1 MDTTRRIIR
10 SPSLKRR
17 SRPVPINQRKPSLR
31 EEVSLERV
39 IGLTVSTNAT
49 LACDPNTGTIAYP
62 AGCVVVLFNP
72 RRNKQS
78 HIFNTSKKTITSLA
92 FSPDGKQLVTG
103 ETGHQ
108 PAVRVWDVAEKTQV
122 AEFHGHK
129 FGIVCVKFSPSL
141 KHLVSVGSQ
150 HDMMVNVWNW
160 KTGTKVASNK
170 ISSKVNSI
178 AFSKDG
184 SMFVTV
190 GNRHVKFWYLES
202 SKTKINE
209 TVPLQGRNG
218 ILGDHKNNYFSD
230 VACGKAVYAITQTGL
245 LCQFND
251 KRQLDKWVE
260 LRRIAESDYKTT
272 NATCVSA
279 GEDKI
284 FIGCANGVVR
294 IFDAVNLNYVATMP
308 RPHQL
313 GVDVASALSPSQL
326 ISQTED
332 AKFPDT
338 VAVSYNDF
346 HKKVTCIYNDHSLY
360 VWDVHD
366 VRKVGKSWS
375 FLYHSSCVW
384 GLEVNPATTEEMNPI
399 LPSDSFMTCSSDD
412 TIRIWNL
419 DPNMVETESSKRNVY
434 SNELLKVIYVDPSLT
449 CLKDVNYNPAGGTDK
464 TDTNYDGKNGIRS
477 IGISPDGR
485 HLASGDRIGNVRVHD
500 LINMQEIMKIEAHD
514 QEILCVQYSDL
525 NTGPQLLAS
534 SSRDRLIHVFDVEQ
548 RYGLLQTLDDHSS
561 SVTAIKFTE
570 NDGQIKMLSSSADKS
585 VLFRNAQMTPTFQ
598 FVLANQHVVGNNS
611 LYDMDIEPSQRFLA
625 TACQDRNIRIYNI
638 KSAKQKQCYK
648 GAVGDSGVL
657 LKLQLDPSGQFA
669 VTSCTDKSL
678 ALLDFKTGD
687 LLATMFGH
695 SELATGVKFMPDL
708 KRLVSVSS
716 DGCIFVWRL
725 PPELTESMKGRLEE
739 MGKLPMEAVNGDI
752 NRKPNN
758 YDEALGRAPLF
769 PNEEVIKTPTKILE
783 ELQKKREKEQ
793 PDFRYS
799 IGPLPNW
806 AKAKMGENSNGQ
818 QKVDNKPQPRGR
830 WARRIDSGE
839 DLSQLEIAESRD
851 DQKAQKV
858 RRETVI
864 LKQAENS
871 PRKIPRIPGKDEDD
885 EDFFPQIQKDGENS
899 SDLKDLQWSRL
910 SFHRSQ
916 EDLDD
921 LDEESQ
927 EVIYYPPSEASVDTN
942 SSSFT
947 VFSGQGLRKL
957 PRGSSRSSL
966 SERPPD
972 AESSSTDPVSVEEL
986 DDEED
991 PGDIPSLPTTPG
1003 DELGKTPDREKFLKD
1018 TFENLSFT
1026 PESKERFKKSL
1037 DEEER
1042 KQEEAEEAGGFNP
1055 RQSISTKFLSRSQ
1068 QANIKNI
1075 AQKQD
1080 NWFDSLQ
1087 RRRDVMARAV
1097 DETRKTLMAM
1107 GWKDQSPESEA
1118 DPGHSPVQEVPEV
1131 RRSLEREDIP
1141 NSPRTPTSLRRCW
1154 STFDL
1159 PKQPI
1164 QEEHPV
1170 TVPFTAHTLST
1181 KGNSRTVDS
1190 SSSSPPRWRSR
1201 IPTPQSLSRSTPQ
1214 SGNALTSD
1222 SDDSSSGGRPTRRSR
1237 PSTLSI
1243 SREERKKLEPRSHS
1257 HSSSYRKQTASSQA
1271 RLSTERREL
1280 GNGLS
1285 KSTSM
1290 TNLNNGGKKQ
1300 STKTRTGKPLSK
1312 SAAYAS
1318 TPNLLSA
1325 LSDTSEDLELD
1336 NTIVS
1341 GNLSNSV
1348 PDLLDE
1354 DPQKVKSK
1362 RGEATKLL
1370 PETKRFSTGTPK
1382 RVNSASELGKKPARM
1397 SLPGRQILSDK
1408 SDKEL
1413 MPPPPTTNI
1422 SVTKSKQS
1430 VFIKRATRSQTRS
1443 KQELTLDQ
1451 AKNILKGNSG
1461 ILPQKQGSSP
1471 PVSENVRSTPPS
1483 GKSIPKVTSPPVHL
1497 TSNILEIATEI
1508 EMTADE
1514 LRRQKIES
1522 AFQNLS
1528 ALDASPND
1536 LPEKDYTPQNHNSSI
1551 TSLTSVSTLSNNQLS
1566 PPDYLANSLPAHND
1580 TPLNDSWNS
1589 TLTSHSDNEL
1599 DNTPSK
1605 SIKERIAQLTS
1616 RSSPQPAVTSSPSSL
1631 AMYSPGSNAS
1641 QYSSGVGSSLDSET
1655 ATRMFQGISPPTN
1668 SHRSQEN
1675 SYTLEHALNVVSQS
1689 SSTYLTT
1696 ATETIP
1702 TIRQTPAH
1710 SPHPS
1715 NRSISLSSSHSTV
1728 TPSPTQSP
1736 RTTDDITLSM
1746 EAIKDLKKAVSV
1758 VTDTYKKLQEHS
1770 NGAQSEGLQMLT
1782 DAIQE
1787 CSSEMAS
1794 LLQDKLSTNHYTEIK
1809 DLIRQNQQILT
1820 TNQQMLKSLMVPK

>member
-1 MDTTRRIIR
+1 MDNTRRIIR

-17 SRPVPINQRKPSLR
+17 SRPVPINQR
-31 EEVSLERV
+31 VSLERV

-49 LACDPNTGTIAYP
+49 LTCDQNTGTIAYP

-103 ETGHQ
+103 ESGHQ

-141 KHLVSVGSQ
+141 KYLVSVGSQ

-202 SKTKINE
+202 SKSKINE

-218 ILGDHKNNYFSD
+218 ILGDHKNNYFCD
-230 VACGKAVYAITQTGL
+230 VACGQAVYAITQTGL

-260 LRRIAESDYKTT
+260 LRTT

-279 GEDKI
+279 GQDHI

-294 IFDAVNLNYVATMP
+294 IFDAVNLNYVGTMP

-326 ISQTED
+326 ISQTDD

-346 HKKVTCIYNDHSLY
+346 HKKVTCVYNDHSLY

-366 VRKVGKSWS
+366 IKKVGKSWS

-384 GLEVNPATTEEMNPI
+384 GLEVNPATLEETSPV
-399 LPSDSFMTCSSDD
+399 LPSASFMTCSSDD

-419 DPNMVETESSKRNVY
+419 DPHMVETESSKRNVY
-434 SNELLKVIYVDPSLT
+434 SNELLKVLYVDPTLT

-500 LINMQEIMKIEAHD
+500 LMNMQEIMKIEAHD

-525 NTGPQLLAS
+525 PTGPQLLAS
-534 SSRDRLIHVFDVEQ
+534 ASRDRLIHVFDVEQ

-585 VLFRNAQMTPTFQ
+585 VLFRNAQTTPSFQ
-598 FVLANQHVVGNNS
+598 FVLASQHVVGNNS
-611 LYDMDIEPSQRFLA
+611 LYDMDIEPSQKFVA

-657 LKLQLDPSGQFA
+657 LKLQLDPSGQYA

-678 ALLDFKTGD
+678 CLLDFKTGD

-725 PPELTESMKGRLEE
+725 PPELTESMRGRLEE
-739 MGKLPMEAVNGDI
+739 MGRLPMEAINGEDK
-752 NRKPNN
+752 RKPDNF
-758 YDEALGRAPLF
+758 DESLGRAPLF

-783 ELQKKREKEQ
+783 ELQRKRGEEQ

-799 IGPLPNW
+799 IGQLPNW

-818 QKVDNKPQPRGR
+818 QKADNKPQPRGR
-830 WARRIDSGE
+830 WARRIDNGE
-839 DLSQLEIAESRD
+839 DLTQLEIADSREE
-851 DQKAQKV
+851 QKAQKV

-864 LKQAENS
+864 LRQAENT
-871 PRKIPRIPGKDEDD
+871 PRKIPRIPSKDDD
-885 EDFFPQIQKDGENS
+885 EDFFPQIQKEENS
-899 SDLKDLQWSRL
+899 GELPWTRL

-916 EDLDD
+916 DELDD
-921 LDEESQ
+921 LDDESQ
-927 EVIYYPPSEASVDTN
+927 EVIYYPPSEASVDTS

-947 VFSGQGLRKL
+947 VFSGQGTRRL
-957 PRGSSRSSL
+957 PRGSSRASL
-966 SERPPD
+966 SDRPLD

-986 DDEED
+986 EEEED
-991 PGDIPSLPTTPG
+991 QTELPSLPTTPA

-1026 PESKERFKKSL
+1026 PENKERFKRSL
-1037 DEEER
+1037 DEEE
-1042 KQEEAEEAGGFNP
+1042 KKKEETEEMGGFNP
-1055 RQSISTKFLSRSQ
+1055 RLSISAKFLSRSQ
-1068 QANIKNI
+1068 QSKNI
-1075 AQKQD
+1075 VPRQD

-1087 RRRDVMARAV
+1087 KRRDVMARAV

-1107 GWKDQSPESEA
+1107 GWKDESPESEA
-1118 DPGHSPVQEVPEV
+1118 DPHPSPDQDAPEAK
-1131 RRSLEREDIP
+1131 RSLEREDVP
-1141 NSPRTPTSLRRCW
+1141 SSPRTPTSLRRCW

-1164 QEEHPV
+1164 QEEHAV
-1170 TVPFTAHTLST
+1170 AVPFTAHTPTS
-1181 KGNSRTVDS
+1181 KGNLHTVAS
-1190 SSSSPPRWRSR
+1190 SSSSRWRSR
-1201 IPTPQSLSRSTPQ
+1201 IPAPQTPSRSTSQ
-1214 SGNALTSD
+1214 CGNALTSD
-1222 SDDSSSGGRPTRRSR
+1222 SDDSSSGGRPARRSR

-1243 SREERKKLEPRSHS
+1243 NHVEKKKLEPRSHS

-1271 RLSTERREL
+1271 RLSLERQEK
-1280 GNGLS
+1280 GAGLS

-1290 TNLNNGGKKQ
+1290 TNLNNSAGKKQ
-1300 STKTRTGKPLSK
+1300 STKARTNKTLSK

-1325 LSDTSEDLELD
+1325 LSDTSEDWEPE
-1336 NTIVS
+1336 NAIVS

-1348 PDLLDE
+1348 PDLLD
-1354 DPQKVKSK
+1354 DQPQNLKSK
-1362 RGEATKLL
+1362 RSEATKKVT
-1370 PETKRFSTGTPK
+1370 ESKRFSIGTPK

-1408 SDKEL
+1408 NDKSDKEL

-1422 SVTKSKQS
+1422 NVSKSKQS
-1430 VFIKRATRSQTRS
+1430 IFIKRATQSQTRN

-1451 AKNILKGNSG
+1451 AKSILKGNSG
-1461 ILPQKQGSSP
+1461 ILPQKQGSNP
-1471 PVSENVRSTPPS
+1471 PVSESLKSTPPS
-1483 GKSIPKVTSPPVHL
+1483 SKAIPKVTSPPVHL

-1514 LRRQKIES
+1514 LRRQKFES

-1536 LPEKDYTPQNHNSSI
+1536 LPEKDYTPQNPNSSL
-1551 TSLTSVSTLSNNQLS
+1551 TSLTSVSTLSNTQLS
-1566 PPDYLANSLPAHND
+1566 PPDYLADPSHAD
-1580 TPLNDSWNS
+1580 AQLNDSWTS
-1589 TLTSHSDNEL
+1589 TLASQSDNDL
-1599 DNTPSK
+1599 DDTPSK
-1605 SIKERIAQLTS
+1605 SIKERISALTS
-1616 RSSPQPAVTSSPSSL
+1616 RSGPTVAVSSSPSSL
-1631 AMYSPGSNAS
+1631 AMFSPGSNS
-1641 QYSSGVGSSLDSET
+1641 QYSSSGVGSSLDSET
-1655 ATRMFQGISPPTN
+1655 ATRMFQGISPPTHPHN
-1668 SHRSQEN
+1668 RQEN

-1689 SSTYLTT
+1689 FSTKLTS
-1696 ATETIP
+1696 ATETTP
-1702 TIRQTPAH
+1702 SSRQTPSH
-1710 SPHPS
+1710 PPHTPTRS
-1715 NRSISLSSSHSTV
+1715 TSISSSQSTITSSP
-1728 TPSPTQSP
+1728 TPSPRRS
-1736 RTTDDITLSM
+1736 DDLQLSM
-1746 EAIKDLKKAVSV
+1746 EAIKDLKKTVSV
-1758 VTDTYKKLQEHS
+1758 VTDTYKKLQENS
-1770 NGAQSEGLQMLT
+1770 KGADSEGLQMLSA
-1782 DAIQE
+1782 AIEE
-1787 CSSEMAS
+1787 CSTEMTN
-1794 LLQDKLSTNHYTEIK
+1794 LLQKKASTEHYTEIK
-1809 DLIRQNQQILT
+1809 DLIRQNHQILT
-1820 TNQQMLKSLMVPK
+1820 TNQQMLKSLLLVPK

>member
-1 MDTTRRIIR
+1 MGVKI
-10 SPSLKRR
+10 S
-17 SRPVPINQRKPSLR
+17 Q
-31 EEVSLERV
+31 
-39 IGLTVSTNAT
+39 
-49 LACDPNTGTIAYP
+49 
-62 AGCVVVLFNP
+62 CVVVLFNP

-103 ETGHQ
+103 ESGHQ

-141 KHLVSVGSQ
+141 KYLVSIGSQ

-202 SKTKINE
+202 SKSRINE

-218 ILGDHKNNYFSD
+218 ILGDHKNNYFCD
-230 VACGKAVYAITQTGL
+230 VACGQAVYAITQTGL

-260 LRRIAESDYKTT
+260 LRTT

-279 GEDKI
+279 GEDHI

-294 IFDAVNLNYVATMP
+294 IFDAVNLNYVGTMP

-338 VAVSYNDF
+338 IAVSYDDA
-346 HKKVTCIYNDHSLY
+346 HKKVTCVYNDHSLY
-360 VWDVHD
+360 IWDVHD

-375 FLYHSSCVW
+375 FLYHSSCIW
-384 GLEVNPATTEEMNPI
+384 GLEVNPATTEDVRPV
-399 LPSDSFMTCSSDD
+399 LPSASFMTCSSDD

-419 DPNMVETESSKRNVY
+419 DPHMVETECSKRNVY
-434 SNELLKVIYVDPSLT
+434 SNELLKVVYVDPTLT
-449 CLKDVNYNPAGGTDK
+449 FLKDVNYNPAGGTDK

-477 IGISPDGR
+477 IGISPNGR

-500 LINMQEIMKIEAHD
+500 LMNMQELMKIEAHD
-514 QEILCVQYSDL
+514 QEILCVQYSNL
-525 NTGPQLLAS
+525 KTGPQLLAS
-534 SSRDRLIHVFDVEQ
+534 ASRDRLIHVFDVEQ
-548 RYGLLQTLDDHSS
+548 GYGLLQTLDDHSS

-570 NDGQIKMLSSSADKS
+570 NDEQIKMLSSSADKS
-585 VLFRNAQMTPTFQ
+585 VLFRNAQTTPTFQ
-598 FVLANQHVVGNNS
+598 FVLASQHVVGNNS
-611 LYDMDIEPSQRFLA
+611 LYDMDIEPSERFMA

-638 KSAKQKQCYK
+638 KTAKQKQCYK
-648 GAVGDSGVL
+648 GAVGDNGVL
-657 LKLQLDPSGQFA
+657 LKLQLDPSGQYA

-678 ALLDFKTGD
+678 CLLDFKTGD
-687 LLATMFGH
+687 PLATMFGH

-725 PPELTESMKGRLEE
+725 PPELTESMRGRLEE
-739 MGKLPMEAVNGDI
+739 MGRLPFEAINGEI
-752 NRKPNN
+752 NRKREN
-758 YDEALGRAPLF
+758 YDEILGRAPLF
-769 PNEEVIKTPTKILE
+769 PNEQVIKTPTKILE
-783 ELQKKREKEQ
+783 ELQKQREEEQ

-799 IGPLPNW
+799 VGPLPNW
-806 AKAKMGENSNGQ
+806 AKVKMGENSNTK
-818 QKVDNKPQPRGR
+818 QKPDSKPLPRGR
-830 WARRIDSGE
+830 WASRVESVE
-839 DLSQLEIAESRD
+839 DLSQLEIVESRD

-864 LKQAENS
+864 LKQAENT
-871 PRKIPRIPGKDEDD
+871 PRKIPRIPSKDDD
-885 EDFFPQIQKDGENS
+885 DDFFSRKQKEENS
-899 SDLKDLQWSRL
+899 SSDDKDPQWRRL

-916 EDLDD
+916 DDLDD
-921 LDEESQ
+921 LEEESP
-927 EVIYYPPSEASVDTN
+927 EVIYYPPSEASVETN

-947 VFSGQGLRKL
+947 VFTGQGVRKL
-957 PRGSSRSSL
+957 PRGASRSSL
-966 SERPPD
+966 SERTLD

-986 DDEED
+986 EDEEES
-991 PGDIPSLPTTPG
+991 GDAPSLPTTPG
-1003 DELGKTPDREKFLKD
+1003 DDLSAQTPLREKFLKD

-1026 PESKERFKKSL
+1026 PEHKERFQKSL
-1037 DEEER
+1037 DDEEKKREEE
-1042 KQEEAEEAGGFNP
+1042 EDPNGFNP
-1055 RQSISTKFLSRSQ
+1055 RLSISSRFLSRAQ
-1068 QANIKNI
+1068 QANIRNI
-1075 AQKQD
+1075 SVYNSVQRQD

-1087 RRRDVMARAV
+1087 KRKDVMARAV

-1118 DPGHSPVQEVPEV
+1118 DPQHSPVQEVAEV

-1141 NSPRTPTSLRRCW
+1141 SSPRTPTSLRRCW

-1164 QEEHPV
+1164 QEEHPASDPC
-1170 TVPFTAHTLST
+1170 TVHTPTT
-1181 KGNSRTVDS
+1181 KGNPRNVH
-1190 SSSSPPRWRSR
+1190 SSPPQWRSK
-1201 IPTPQSLSRSTPQ
+1201 IPTPQSLSRSTTQ
-1214 SGNALTSD
+1214 CGSALTSD
-1222 SDDSSSGGRPTRRSR
+1222 SDESSSGGRPARRSR
-1237 PSTLSI
+1237 PNTLSL

-1257 HSSSYRKQTASSQA
+1257 QSSTYRKQTLSSQS
-1271 RLSTERREL
+1271 RLSSDRKESGPQL
-1280 GNGLS
+1280 N

-1290 TNLNNGGKKQ
+1290 TNLNSKKQ
-1300 STKTRTGKPLSK
+1300 STKSKSNKTLTK

-1318 TPNLLSA
+1318 TPNLA
-1325 LSDTSEDLELD
+1325 AAAFSDTSEDWEPE
-1336 NTIVS
+1336 NGIVS

-1348 PDLLDE
+1348 PDLLDNA
-1354 DPQKVKSK
+1354 PQKLKAKRSDVK
-1362 RGEATKLL
+1362 KLL

-1382 RVNSASELGKKPARM
+1382 KTGSASDLSKRPARM
-1397 SLPGRQILSDK
+1397 SLPGKQ

-1413 MPPPPTTNI
+1413 MPPPNTTNVN
-1422 SVTKSKQS
+1422 VTKSKHS
-1430 VFIKRATRSQTRS
+1430 LFIKRATRSQTQN

-1461 ILPQKQGSSP
+1461 ILPQKQGSKTP
-1471 PVSENVRSTPPS
+1471 GSENLRSATAS
-1483 GKSIPKVTSPPVHL
+1483 NRSIPKVTSPPVHL
-1497 TSNILEIATEI
+1497 SSNILQITTEI
-1508 EMTADE
+1508 EMTAEE

-1522 AFQNLS
+1522 AFQDLS

-1536 LPEKDYTPQNHNSSI
+1536 LPEKDYTPQNPNSSV
-1551 TSLTSVSTLSNNQLS
+1551 TSLTSVSSLPSCSSQLS
-1566 PPDYLANSLPAHND
+1566 PPDYLATATHSDARM
-1580 TPLNDSWNS
+1580 NDSWAS

-1599 DNTPSK
+1599 DDTPSK

-1616 RSSPQPAVTSSPSSL
+1616 HSSPQGTSVSVSGSPSSV
-1631 AMYSPGSNAS
+1631 AMYSPGSNTS

-1655 ATRMFQGISPPTN
+1655 ATRMFQGISPPRNFN
-1668 SHRSQEN
+1668 SGQEN
-1675 SYTLEHALNVVSQS
+1675 SYSLEHPQNVSSQS
-1689 SSTYLTT
+1689 SNTHLTSS
-1696 ATETIP
+1696 TETTPSSQPLTSAMETTP
-1702 TIRQTPAH
+1702 TSHQTPYT
-1710 SPHPS
+1710 PS
-1715 NRSISLSSSHSTV
+1715 RSTSVSSSRSTI
-1728 TPSPTQSP
+1728 TPSPKQSP
-1736 RTTDDITLSM
+1736 RKTDDLQTSM
-1746 EAIKDLKKAVSV
+1746 EAIRDLKKM
-1758 VTDTYKKLQEHS
+1758 VTMVTETYKTLQDQS
-1770 NGAQSEGLQMLT
+1770 KGADSEGLSMLRE
-1782 DAIQE
+1782 AISE
-1787 CSSEMAS
+1787 CCAELNSVIDNKPSSE
-1794 LLQDKLSTNHYTEIK
+1794 TNNVILPTQYSEIK
-1809 DLIRQNQQILT
+1809 ALIRQNHQILVN
-1820 TNQQMLKSLMVPK
+1820 NQQMLKSIVPK

>member
-1 MDTTRRIIR
+1 
-10 SPSLKRR
+10 
-17 SRPVPINQRKPSLR
+17 
-31 EEVSLERV
+31 
-39 IGLTVSTNAT
+39 
-49 LACDPNTGTIAYP
+49 
-62 AGCVVVLFNP
+62 
-72 RRNKQS
+72 
-78 HIFNTSKKTITSLA
+78 
-92 FSPDGKQLVTG
+92 
-103 ETGHQ
+103 
-108 PAVRVWDVAEKTQV
+108 
-122 AEFHGHK
+122 
-129 FGIVCVKFSPSL
+129 
-141 KHLVSVGSQ
+141 
-150 HDMMVNVWNW
+150 
-160 KTGTKVASNK
+160 
-170 ISSKVNSI
+170 
-178 AFSKDG
+178 
-184 SMFVTV
+184 
-190 GNRHVKFWYLES
+190 
-202 SKTKINE
+202 
-209 TVPLQGRNG
+209 
-218 ILGDHKNNYFSD
+218 
-230 VACGKAVYAITQTGL
+230 
-245 LCQFND
+245 
-251 KRQLDKWVE
+251 
-260 LRRIAESDYKTT
+260 
-272 NATCVSA
+272 
-279 GEDKI
+279 
-284 FIGCANGVVR
+284 
-294 IFDAVNLNYVATMP
+294 
-308 RPHQL
+308 
-313 GVDVASALSPSQL
+313 
-326 ISQTED
+326 
-332 AKFPDT
+332 
-338 VAVSYNDF
+338 
-346 HKKVTCIYNDHSLY
+346 
-360 VWDVHD
+360 
-366 VRKVGKSWS
+366 
-375 FLYHSSCVW
+375 
-384 GLEVNPATTEEMNPI
+384 
-399 LPSDSFMTCSSDD
+399 
-412 TIRIWNL
+412 
-419 DPNMVETESSKRNVY
+419 
-434 SNELLKVIYVDPSLT
+434 
-449 CLKDVNYNPAGGTDK
+449 
-464 TDTNYDGKNGIRS
+464 
-477 IGISPDGR
+477 
-485 HLASGDRIGNVRVHD
+485 
-500 LINMQEIMKIEAHD
+500 
-514 QEILCVQYSDL
+514 
-525 NTGPQLLAS
+525 
-534 SSRDRLIHVFDVEQ
+534 
-548 RYGLLQTLDDHSS
+548 
-561 SVTAIKFTE
+561 
-570 NDGQIKMLSSSADKS
+570 
-585 VLFRNAQMTPTFQ
+585 
-598 FVLANQHVVGNNS
+598 
-611 LYDMDIEPSQRFLA
+611 
-625 TACQDRNIRIYNI
+625 
-638 KSAKQKQCYK
+638 
-648 GAVGDSGVL
+648 
-657 LKLQLDPSGQFA
+657 
-669 VTSCTDKSL
+669 
-678 ALLDFKTGD
+678 
-687 LLATMFGH
+687 
-695 SELATGVKFMPDL
+695 
-708 KRLVSVSS
+708 
-716 DGCIFVWRL
+716 
-725 PPELTESMKGRLEE
+725 
-739 MGKLPMEAVNGDI
+739 
-752 NRKPNN
+752 
-758 YDEALGRAPLF
+758 
-769 PNEEVIKTPTKILE
+769 
-783 ELQKKREKEQ
+783 
-793 PDFRYS
+793 
-799 IGPLPNW
+799 
-806 AKAKMGENSNGQ
+806 
-818 QKVDNKPQPRGR
+818 
-830 WARRIDSGE
+830 
-839 DLSQLEIAESRD
+839 
-851 DQKAQKV
+851 
-858 RRETVI
+858 
-864 LKQAENS
+864 
-871 PRKIPRIPGKDEDD
+871 
-885 EDFFPQIQKDGENS
+885 
-899 SDLKDLQWSRL
+899 
-910 SFHRSQ
+910 
-916 EDLDD
+916 
-921 LDEESQ
+921 
-927 EVIYYPPSEASVDTN
+927 
-942 SSSFT
+942 
-947 VFSGQGLRKL
+947 
-957 PRGSSRSSL
+957 
-966 SERPPD
+966 
-972 AESSSTDPVSVEEL
+972 
-986 DDEED
+986 
-991 PGDIPSLPTTPG
+991 
-1003 DELGKTPDREKFLKD
+1003 
-1018 TFENLSFT
+1018 
-1026 PESKERFKKSL
+1026 
-1037 DEEER
+1037 
-1042 KQEEAEEAGGFNP
+1042 
-1055 RQSISTKFLSRSQ
+1055 
-1068 QANIKNI
+1068 
-1075 AQKQD
+1075 
-1080 NWFDSLQ
+1080 
-1087 RRRDVMARAV
+1087 MARAV

-1141 NSPRTPTSLRRCW
+1141 NR
-1154 STFDL
+1154 
-1159 PKQPI
+1159 
-1164 QEEHPV
+1164 
-1170 TVPFTAHTLST
+1170 
-1181 KGNSRTVDS
+1181 
-1190 SSSSPPRWRSR
+1190 
-1201 IPTPQSLSRSTPQ
+1201 
-1214 SGNALTSD
+1214 NALTSD

-1300 STKTRTGKPLSK
+1300 STKTRTGKLLSK

>member
-1141 NSPRTPTSLRRCW
+1141 NR
-1154 STFDL
+1154 
-1159 PKQPI
+1159 
-1164 QEEHPV
+1164 
-1170 TVPFTAHTLST
+1170 
-1181 KGNSRTVDS
+1181 
-1190 SSSSPPRWRSR
+1190 
-1201 IPTPQSLSRSTPQ
+1201 
-1214 SGNALTSD
+1214 NALTSD

>member
-17 SRPVPINQRKPSLR
+17 SRPVPINQR
-31 EEVSLERV
+31 VSLERV

-260 LRRIAESDYKTT
+260 LRTT

-279 GEDKI
+279 GEDNI

-419 DPNMVETESSKRNVY
+419 DPHMVETESSKRNVY
-434 SNELLKVIYVDPSLT
+434 SNELLKVIYVDPTLT

-916 EDLDD
+916 DDLDD

-1141 NSPRTPTSLRRCW
+1141 NR
-1154 STFDL
+1154 
-1159 PKQPI
+1159 
-1164 QEEHPV
+1164 
-1170 TVPFTAHTLST
+1170 
-1181 KGNSRTVDS
+1181 
-1190 SSSSPPRWRSR
+1190 
-1201 IPTPQSLSRSTPQ
+1201 
-1214 SGNALTSD
+1214 NALTSD

-1300 STKTRTGKPLSK
+1300 STKTRTSKPLSK

>member
-17 SRPVPINQRKPSLR
+17 SRPVPINQR
-31 EEVSLERV
+31 VSLERV

-49 LACDPNTGTIAYP
+49 LACDPTTGTIAYP

-78 HIFNTSKKTITSLA
+78 HIFNTSKKTITSLS

-103 ETGHQ
+103 ESGHQ

-218 ILGDHKNNYFSD
+218 ILGDHKNNYFCD

-260 LRRIAESDYKTT
+260 LRTT

-279 GEDKI
+279 GEDNI

-294 IFDAVNLNYVATMP
+294 IFDAINLNYVATMP

-338 VAVSYNDF
+338 VAVSYNEF

-384 GLEVNPATTEEMNPI
+384 GLEVNPATTEEMKPI

-419 DPNMVETESSKRNVY
+419 DPHMVETDSSKRNVY
-434 SNELLKVIYVDPSLT
+434 SNELLKVIYVDPTLT

-500 LINMQEIMKIEAHD
+500 LMNMQEIMKIEAHD

-611 LYDMDIEPSQRFLA
+611 LYDMDIEPSHRFLA

-916 EDLDD
+916 DDLDD

-991 PGDIPSLPTTPG
+991 PGDVPSLPTTPG
-1003 DELGKTPDREKFLKD
+1003 DDLGKTPDREKFLKD

-1042 KQEEAEEAGGFNP
+1042 KKEEAEETGAFNP

-1075 AQKQD
+1075 AQRQD

-1118 DPGHSPVQEVPEV
+1118 DPQHSPVQEVPEV

-1141 NSPRTPTSLRRCW
+1141 NR
-1154 STFDL
+1154 
-1159 PKQPI
+1159 
-1164 QEEHPV
+1164 
-1170 TVPFTAHTLST
+1170 
-1181 KGNSRTVDS
+1181 
-1190 SSSSPPRWRSR
+1190 
-1201 IPTPQSLSRSTPQ
+1201 
-1214 SGNALTSD
+1214 NALTSD

-1243 SREERKKLEPRSHS
+1243 SHEERKKLEPRSHS

-1280 GNGLS
+1280 GSGIS

-1290 TNLNNGGKKQ
+1290 TNLNNSGGKKQ
-1300 STKTRTGKPLSK
+1300 STKARTGKSLSK

-1362 RGEATKLL
+1362 KGEATKLL

-1382 RVNSASELGKKPARM
+1382 RVNSASELGKKPTRM

-1422 SVTKSKQS
+1422 SVIKSKQS

-1471 PVSENVRSTPPS
+1471 PVSENIRSTPPS
-1483 GKSIPKVTSPPVHL
+1483 SKSIPKVTSPPVHL

-1514 LRRQKIES
+1514 LRRHKIES

-1536 LPEKDYTPQNHNSSI
+1536 LPEKDYTPQNPNSSI
-1551 TSLTSVSTLSNNQLS
+1551 TSLTSVSTLSNSQLS
-1566 PPDYLANSLPAHND
+1566 PPDYLANSLPVHND

-1689 SSTYLTT
+1689 STTYLTS

-1728 TPSPTQSP
+1728 TPTPTPSP

-1746 EAIKDLKKAVSV
+1746 EAIKDLKKAVSM
-1758 VTDTYKKLQEHS
+1758 VTDTYKKLQECS

-1782 DAIQE
+1782 DAIHE
-1787 CSSEMAS
+1787 CSSEMTN
-1794 LLQDKLSTNHYTEIK
+1794 LLPEKLSTNHYTEIK

>member
-17 SRPVPINQRKPSLR
+17 SRPVPINQR
-31 EEVSLERV
+31 VSLERV

-230 VACGKAVYAITQTGL
+230 IACGKAVYAITQTGL

-260 LRRIAESDYKTT
+260 LRTT

-279 GEDKI
+279 GEDNI

-419 DPNMVETESSKRNVY
+419 DPHMVETESSKRNVY

-916 EDLDD
+916 DDLDD

-1118 DPGHSPVQEVPEV
+1118 DPRHSPVQEVPEV

-1141 NSPRTPTSLRRCW
+1141 NR
-1154 STFDL
+1154 
-1159 PKQPI
+1159 
-1164 QEEHPV
+1164 
-1170 TVPFTAHTLST
+1170 
-1181 KGNSRTVDS
+1181 
-1190 SSSSPPRWRSR
+1190 
-1201 IPTPQSLSRSTPQ
+1201 
-1214 SGNALTSD
+1214 NALTSD

-1794 LLQDKLSTNHYTEIK
+1794 LLPDKFSTNHYTEIK

>member
-1 MDTTRRIIR
+1 
-10 SPSLKRR
+10 
-17 SRPVPINQRKPSLR
+17 
-31 EEVSLERV
+31 
-39 IGLTVSTNAT
+39 
-49 LACDPNTGTIAYP
+49 
-62 AGCVVVLFNP
+62 
-72 RRNKQS
+72 
-78 HIFNTSKKTITSLA
+78 
-92 FSPDGKQLVTG
+92 
-103 ETGHQ
+103 
-108 PAVRVWDVAEKTQV
+108 
-122 AEFHGHK
+122 
-129 FGIVCVKFSPSL
+129 
-141 KHLVSVGSQ
+141 
-150 HDMMVNVWNW
+150 
-160 KTGTKVASNK
+160 
-170 ISSKVNSI
+170 
-178 AFSKDG
+178 
-184 SMFVTV
+184 
-190 GNRHVKFWYLES
+190 
-202 SKTKINE
+202 
-209 TVPLQGRNG
+209 
-218 ILGDHKNNYFSD
+218 
-230 VACGKAVYAITQTGL
+230 
-245 LCQFND
+245 
-251 KRQLDKWVE
+251 
-260 LRRIAESDYKTT
+260 
-272 NATCVSA
+272 
-279 GEDKI
+279 
-284 FIGCANGVVR
+284 
-294 IFDAVNLNYVATMP
+294 
-308 RPHQL
+308 
-313 GVDVASALSPSQL
+313 
-326 ISQTED
+326 
-332 AKFPDT
+332 
-338 VAVSYNDF
+338 
-346 HKKVTCIYNDHSLY
+346 
-360 VWDVHD
+360 
-366 VRKVGKSWS
+366 
-375 FLYHSSCVW
+375 
-384 GLEVNPATTEEMNPI
+384 
-399 LPSDSFMTCSSDD
+399 
-412 TIRIWNL
+412 
-419 DPNMVETESSKRNVY
+419 
-434 SNELLKVIYVDPSLT
+434 
-449 CLKDVNYNPAGGTDK
+449 
-464 TDTNYDGKNGIRS
+464 
-477 IGISPDGR
+477 
-485 HLASGDRIGNVRVHD
+485 
-500 LINMQEIMKIEAHD
+500 
-514 QEILCVQYSDL
+514 
-525 NTGPQLLAS
+525 
-534 SSRDRLIHVFDVEQ
+534 
-548 RYGLLQTLDDHSS
+548 
-561 SVTAIKFTE
+561 
-570 NDGQIKMLSSSADKS
+570 
-585 VLFRNAQMTPTFQ
+585 
-598 FVLANQHVVGNNS
+598 
-611 LYDMDIEPSQRFLA
+611 
-625 TACQDRNIRIYNI
+625 
-638 KSAKQKQCYK
+638 
-648 GAVGDSGVL
+648 
-657 LKLQLDPSGQFA
+657 
-669 VTSCTDKSL
+669 
-678 ALLDFKTGD
+678 
-687 LLATMFGH
+687 
-695 SELATGVKFMPDL
+695 
-708 KRLVSVSS
+708 
-716 DGCIFVWRL
+716 
-725 PPELTESMKGRLEE
+725 
-739 MGKLPMEAVNGDI
+739 
-752 NRKPNN
+752 
-758 YDEALGRAPLF
+758 
-769 PNEEVIKTPTKILE
+769 
-783 ELQKKREKEQ
+783 
-793 PDFRYS
+793 
-799 IGPLPNW
+799 
-806 AKAKMGENSNGQ
+806 
-818 QKVDNKPQPRGR
+818 
-830 WARRIDSGE
+830 
-839 DLSQLEIAESRD
+839 
-851 DQKAQKV
+851 
-858 RRETVI
+858 
-864 LKQAENS
+864 
-871 PRKIPRIPGKDEDD
+871 
-885 EDFFPQIQKDGENS
+885 
-899 SDLKDLQWSRL
+899 
-910 SFHRSQ
+910 
-916 EDLDD
+916 
-921 LDEESQ
+921 
-927 EVIYYPPSEASVDTN
+927 
-942 SSSFT
+942 
-947 VFSGQGLRKL
+947 
-957 PRGSSRSSL
+957 
-966 SERPPD
+966 
-972 AESSSTDPVSVEEL
+972 
-986 DDEED
+986 
-991 PGDIPSLPTTPG
+991 
-1003 DELGKTPDREKFLKD
+1003 
-1018 TFENLSFT
+1018 
-1026 PESKERFKKSL
+1026 
-1037 DEEER
+1037 
-1042 KQEEAEEAGGFNP
+1042 
-1055 RQSISTKFLSRSQ
+1055 
-1068 QANIKNI
+1068 
-1075 AQKQD
+1075 
-1080 NWFDSLQ
+1080 
-1087 RRRDVMARAV
+1087 MARAV

-1141 NSPRTPTSLRRCW
+1141 NR
-1154 STFDL
+1154 
-1159 PKQPI
+1159 
-1164 QEEHPV
+1164 
-1170 TVPFTAHTLST
+1170 
-1181 KGNSRTVDS
+1181 
-1190 SSSSPPRWRSR
+1190 
-1201 IPTPQSLSRSTPQ
+1201 
-1214 SGNALTSD
+1214 NALTSD

-1300 STKTRTGKPLSK
+1300 STKIRTGKPLSK

>member
-17 SRPVPINQRKPSLR
+17 SRPVPINQR
-31 EEVSLERV
+31 VSLERV

-103 ETGHQ
+103 ESGHQ

-218 ILGDHKNNYFSD
+218 ILGDHKNNYFCD

-260 LRRIAESDYKTT
+260 LRTT

-279 GEDKI
+279 GEDNI

-338 VAVSYNDF
+338 VAVSYNEF

-384 GLEVNPATTEEMNPI
+384 GLEVNPATTEEMKPI

-419 DPNMVETESSKRNVY
+419 DPHMVETESSKRNVY
-434 SNELLKVIYVDPSLT
+434 SNELLKVIYVDPNLT

-500 LINMQEIMKIEAHD
+500 LMNMQEIMKIEAHD

-611 LYDMDIEPSQRFLA
+611 LYDMDIEPSHRFLA

-806 AKAKMGENSNGQ
+806 AKAKMGENSKGQ

-916 EDLDD
+916 DDLDD

-1003 DELGKTPDREKFLKD
+1003 DDLGKTPDREKFLKD

-1042 KQEEAEEAGGFNP
+1042 KKEEAEEMGGFNP

-1075 AQKQD
+1075 AQRQD

-1118 DPGHSPVQEVPEV
+1118 DPRHSPVQEVPEV
-1131 RRSLEREDIP
+1131 RWSLEREDIP
-1141 NSPRTPTSLRRCW
+1141 NR
-1154 STFDL
+1154 
-1159 PKQPI
+1159 
-1164 QEEHPV
+1164 
-1170 TVPFTAHTLST
+1170 
-1181 KGNSRTVDS
+1181 
-1190 SSSSPPRWRSR
+1190 
-1201 IPTPQSLSRSTPQ
+1201 
-1214 SGNALTSD
+1214 NALTSD

-1243 SREERKKLEPRSHS
+1243 SLERKKPEPRSHS

-1280 GNGLS
+1280 GNGLG

-1290 TNLNNGGKKQ
+1290 TNLNNSGGKKQ
-1300 STKTRTGKPLSK
+1300 NTKARTGKPLSK

-1325 LSDTSEDLELD
+1325 LNDTSEDLELD

-1362 RGEATKLL
+1362 KGEATKLL

-1430 VFIKRATRSQTRS
+1430 VFIKRATQSQTRS

-1471 PVSENVRSTPPS
+1471 PVSVNVKSTPPS
-1483 GKSIPKVTSPPVHL
+1483 SKSIPKVTSPPVHL

-1514 LRRQKIES
+1514 LKRQKIES

-1536 LPEKDYTPQNHNSSI
+1536 LPEKDYTPQNPNSSI
-1551 TSLTSVSTLSNNQLS
+1551 TSLTSVSTLSNSQLT
-1566 PPDYLANSLPAHND
+1566 PPDYLANSLPAHD

-1689 SSTYLTT
+1689 SSTYLTS

-1746 EAIKDLKKAVSV
+1746 EAIKDLKKAVSM
-1758 VTDTYKKLQEHS
+1758 VTDTYKKLQERS

-1787 CSSEMAS
+1787 CSSEMTN
-1794 LLQDKLSTNHYTEIK
+1794 LLPDKLSTNHYTEIK
-1809 DLIRQNQQILT
+1809 DLIRQNHQILT

>member
-17 SRPVPINQRKPSLR
+17 SRPVPINQR
-31 EEVSLERV
+31 VSLERV

-49 LACDPNTGTIAYP
+49 LACDSNTGTIAYP

-190 GNRHVKFWYLES
+190 GNRHVKFWYLDS

-260 LRRIAESDYKTT
+260 LRTT

-279 GEDKI
+279 GEDNI

-384 GLEVNPATTEEMNPI
+384 GLEVNPATTEEMRPI

-419 DPNMVETESSKRNVY
+419 DPHMVETESSKRNVY
-434 SNELLKVIYVDPSLT
+434 SNELLKVIYVDPTLT

-916 EDLDD
+916 DDLDD

-1170 TVPFTAHTLST
+1170 TVPFTAHTPST

-1382 RVNSASELGKKPARM
+1382 RVNSTSELGKKPARM

-1770 NGAQSEGLQMLT
+1770 NEAQSEGLQMLT

-1794 LLQDKLSTNHYTEIK
+1794 LLPDKLSTNHYTEIK

>member
-17 SRPVPINQRKPSLR
+17 SRPVPINQR
-31 EEVSLERV
+31 VSLERV

-260 LRRIAESDYKTT
+260 LRTT

-279 GEDKI
+279 GEDNI

-419 DPNMVETESSKRNVY
+419 DPHMVETESSKRNVY
-434 SNELLKVIYVDPSLT
+434 SNELLKVIYVDPTLT

-916 EDLDD
+916 DDLDD

-1141 NSPRTPTSLRRCW
+1141 NR
-1154 STFDL
+1154 
-1159 PKQPI
+1159 
-1164 QEEHPV
+1164 
-1170 TVPFTAHTLST
+1170 
-1181 KGNSRTVDS
+1181 
-1190 SSSSPPRWRSR
+1190 
-1201 IPTPQSLSRSTPQ
+1201 
-1214 SGNALTSD
+1214 NALTSD

-1794 LLQDKLSTNHYTEIK
+1794 LLPDKFSTNHYTEIK

>member
-1181 KGNSRTVDS
+1181 KGN
-1190 SSSSPPRWRSR
+1190 
-1201 IPTPQSLSRSTPQ
+1201 
-1214 SGNALTSD
+1214 ALTSD

>member
-17 SRPVPINQRKPSLR
+17 SRPVPINQR
-31 EEVSLERV
+31 VSLERV

-260 LRRIAESDYKTT
+260 LRTT

-279 GEDKI
+279 GEDNI

-419 DPNMVETESSKRNVY
+419 DPHMVETESSKRNVY

-916 EDLDD
+916 DDLDD

-1141 NSPRTPTSLRRCW
+1141 NR
-1154 STFDL
+1154 
-1159 PKQPI
+1159 
-1164 QEEHPV
+1164 
-1170 TVPFTAHTLST
+1170 
-1181 KGNSRTVDS
+1181 
-1190 SSSSPPRWRSR
+1190 
-1201 IPTPQSLSRSTPQ
+1201 
-1214 SGNALTSD
+1214 NALTSD

-1794 LLQDKLSTNHYTEIK
+1794 LLPDKFSTNHYTEIK

>member
-1 MDTTRRIIR
+1 
-10 SPSLKRR
+10 
-17 SRPVPINQRKPSLR
+17 
-31 EEVSLERV
+31 
-39 IGLTVSTNAT
+39 
-49 LACDPNTGTIAYP
+49 
-62 AGCVVVLFNP
+62 
-72 RRNKQS
+72 
-78 HIFNTSKKTITSLA
+78 
-92 FSPDGKQLVTG
+92 
-103 ETGHQ
+103 
-108 PAVRVWDVAEKTQV
+108 
-122 AEFHGHK
+122 
-129 FGIVCVKFSPSL
+129 
-141 KHLVSVGSQ
+141 
-150 HDMMVNVWNW
+150 
-160 KTGTKVASNK
+160 
-170 ISSKVNSI
+170 
-178 AFSKDG
+178 
-184 SMFVTV
+184 
-190 GNRHVKFWYLES
+190 
-202 SKTKINE
+202 
-209 TVPLQGRNG
+209 
-218 ILGDHKNNYFSD
+218 
-230 VACGKAVYAITQTGL
+230 
-245 LCQFND
+245 
-251 KRQLDKWVE
+251 
-260 LRRIAESDYKTT
+260 
-272 NATCVSA
+272 
-279 GEDKI
+279 
-284 FIGCANGVVR
+284 
-294 IFDAVNLNYVATMP
+294 
-308 RPHQL
+308 
-313 GVDVASALSPSQL
+313 
-326 ISQTED
+326 
-332 AKFPDT
+332 
-338 VAVSYNDF
+338 
-346 HKKVTCIYNDHSLY
+346 
-360 VWDVHD
+360 
-366 VRKVGKSWS
+366 
-375 FLYHSSCVW
+375 
-384 GLEVNPATTEEMNPI
+384 
-399 LPSDSFMTCSSDD
+399 
-412 TIRIWNL
+412 
-419 DPNMVETESSKRNVY
+419 
-434 SNELLKVIYVDPSLT
+434 
-449 CLKDVNYNPAGGTDK
+449 
-464 TDTNYDGKNGIRS
+464 
-477 IGISPDGR
+477 
-485 HLASGDRIGNVRVHD
+485 
-500 LINMQEIMKIEAHD
+500 
-514 QEILCVQYSDL
+514 
-525 NTGPQLLAS
+525 
-534 SSRDRLIHVFDVEQ
+534 
-548 RYGLLQTLDDHSS
+548 
-561 SVTAIKFTE
+561 
-570 NDGQIKMLSSSADKS
+570 
-585 VLFRNAQMTPTFQ
+585 
-598 FVLANQHVVGNNS
+598 
-611 LYDMDIEPSQRFLA
+611 
-625 TACQDRNIRIYNI
+625 
-638 KSAKQKQCYK
+638 
-648 GAVGDSGVL
+648 
-657 LKLQLDPSGQFA
+657 
-669 VTSCTDKSL
+669 
-678 ALLDFKTGD
+678 
-687 LLATMFGH
+687 
-695 SELATGVKFMPDL
+695 
-708 KRLVSVSS
+708 
-716 DGCIFVWRL
+716 
-725 PPELTESMKGRLEE
+725 
-739 MGKLPMEAVNGDI
+739 
-752 NRKPNN
+752 
-758 YDEALGRAPLF
+758 
-769 PNEEVIKTPTKILE
+769 
-783 ELQKKREKEQ
+783 
-793 PDFRYS
+793 
-799 IGPLPNW
+799 
-806 AKAKMGENSNGQ
+806 
-818 QKVDNKPQPRGR
+818 
-830 WARRIDSGE
+830 
-839 DLSQLEIAESRD
+839 
-851 DQKAQKV
+851 
-858 RRETVI
+858 
-864 LKQAENS
+864 
-871 PRKIPRIPGKDEDD
+871 
-885 EDFFPQIQKDGENS
+885 
-899 SDLKDLQWSRL
+899 
-910 SFHRSQ
+910 
-916 EDLDD
+916 
-921 LDEESQ
+921 
-927 EVIYYPPSEASVDTN
+927 
-942 SSSFT
+942 
-947 VFSGQGLRKL
+947 
-957 PRGSSRSSL
+957 
-966 SERPPD
+966 
-972 AESSSTDPVSVEEL
+972 
-986 DDEED
+986 
-991 PGDIPSLPTTPG
+991 
-1003 DELGKTPDREKFLKD
+1003 
-1018 TFENLSFT
+1018 
-1026 PESKERFKKSL
+1026 
-1037 DEEER
+1037 
-1042 KQEEAEEAGGFNP
+1042 
-1055 RQSISTKFLSRSQ
+1055 
-1068 QANIKNI
+1068 
-1075 AQKQD
+1075 
-1080 NWFDSLQ
+1080 
-1087 RRRDVMARAV
+1087 MARAV

-1141 NSPRTPTSLRRCW
+1141 NR
-1154 STFDL
+1154 
-1159 PKQPI
+1159 
-1164 QEEHPV
+1164 
-1170 TVPFTAHTLST
+1170 
-1181 KGNSRTVDS
+1181 
-1190 SSSSPPRWRSR
+1190 
-1201 IPTPQSLSRSTPQ
+1201 
-1214 SGNALTSD
+1214 NALTSD

-1300 STKTRTGKPLSK
+1300 STKTRTGKLLSK

-1631 AMYSPGSNAS
+1631 AMYSPGSNTS

-1736 RTTDDITLSM
+1736 RTTDNITLSM

>member
-1 MDTTRRIIR
+1 
-10 SPSLKRR
+10 
-17 SRPVPINQRKPSLR
+17 
-31 EEVSLERV
+31 
-39 IGLTVSTNAT
+39 
-49 LACDPNTGTIAYP
+49 
-62 AGCVVVLFNP
+62 
-72 RRNKQS
+72 
-78 HIFNTSKKTITSLA
+78 
-92 FSPDGKQLVTG
+92 
-103 ETGHQ
+103 
-108 PAVRVWDVAEKTQV
+108 
-122 AEFHGHK
+122 
-129 FGIVCVKFSPSL
+129 
-141 KHLVSVGSQ
+141 
-150 HDMMVNVWNW
+150 
-160 KTGTKVASNK
+160 
-170 ISSKVNSI
+170 
-178 AFSKDG
+178 
-184 SMFVTV
+184 
-190 GNRHVKFWYLES
+190 
-202 SKTKINE
+202 
-209 TVPLQGRNG
+209 
-218 ILGDHKNNYFSD
+218 
-230 VACGKAVYAITQTGL
+230 
-245 LCQFND
+245 
-251 KRQLDKWVE
+251 
-260 LRRIAESDYKTT
+260 
-272 NATCVSA
+272 
-279 GEDKI
+279 
-284 FIGCANGVVR
+284 
-294 IFDAVNLNYVATMP
+294 
-308 RPHQL
+308 
-313 GVDVASALSPSQL
+313 
-326 ISQTED
+326 
-332 AKFPDT
+332 
-338 VAVSYNDF
+338 
-346 HKKVTCIYNDHSLY
+346 
-360 VWDVHD
+360 
-366 VRKVGKSWS
+366 
-375 FLYHSSCVW
+375 
-384 GLEVNPATTEEMNPI
+384 
-399 LPSDSFMTCSSDD
+399 
-412 TIRIWNL
+412 
-419 DPNMVETESSKRNVY
+419 
-434 SNELLKVIYVDPSLT
+434 
-449 CLKDVNYNPAGGTDK
+449 
-464 TDTNYDGKNGIRS
+464 
-477 IGISPDGR
+477 
-485 HLASGDRIGNVRVHD
+485 
-500 LINMQEIMKIEAHD
+500 
-514 QEILCVQYSDL
+514 
-525 NTGPQLLAS
+525 
-534 SSRDRLIHVFDVEQ
+534 
-548 RYGLLQTLDDHSS
+548 
-561 SVTAIKFTE
+561 
-570 NDGQIKMLSSSADKS
+570 
-585 VLFRNAQMTPTFQ
+585 
-598 FVLANQHVVGNNS
+598 
-611 LYDMDIEPSQRFLA
+611 
-625 TACQDRNIRIYNI
+625 
-638 KSAKQKQCYK
+638 
-648 GAVGDSGVL
+648 
-657 LKLQLDPSGQFA
+657 
-669 VTSCTDKSL
+669 
-678 ALLDFKTGD
+678 
-687 LLATMFGH
+687 
-695 SELATGVKFMPDL
+695 
-708 KRLVSVSS
+708 
-716 DGCIFVWRL
+716 
-725 PPELTESMKGRLEE
+725 
-739 MGKLPMEAVNGDI
+739 
-752 NRKPNN
+752 
-758 YDEALGRAPLF
+758 
-769 PNEEVIKTPTKILE
+769 
-783 ELQKKREKEQ
+783 
-793 PDFRYS
+793 
-799 IGPLPNW
+799 
-806 AKAKMGENSNGQ
+806 
-818 QKVDNKPQPRGR
+818 
-830 WARRIDSGE
+830 
-839 DLSQLEIAESRD
+839 
-851 DQKAQKV
+851 
-858 RRETVI
+858 
-864 LKQAENS
+864 
-871 PRKIPRIPGKDEDD
+871 
-885 EDFFPQIQKDGENS
+885 
-899 SDLKDLQWSRL
+899 
-910 SFHRSQ
+910 
-916 EDLDD
+916 
-921 LDEESQ
+921 
-927 EVIYYPPSEASVDTN
+927 
-942 SSSFT
+942 
-947 VFSGQGLRKL
+947 
-957 PRGSSRSSL
+957 
-966 SERPPD
+966 
-972 AESSSTDPVSVEEL
+972 
-986 DDEED
+986 
-991 PGDIPSLPTTPG
+991 
-1003 DELGKTPDREKFLKD
+1003 
-1018 TFENLSFT
+1018 
-1026 PESKERFKKSL
+1026 
-1037 DEEER
+1037 
-1042 KQEEAEEAGGFNP
+1042 
-1055 RQSISTKFLSRSQ
+1055 
-1068 QANIKNI
+1068 
-1075 AQKQD
+1075 
-1080 NWFDSLQ
+1080 
-1087 RRRDVMARAV
+1087 MARAV

-1141 NSPRTPTSLRRCW
+1141 NR
-1154 STFDL
+1154 
-1159 PKQPI
+1159 
-1164 QEEHPV
+1164 
-1170 TVPFTAHTLST
+1170 
-1181 KGNSRTVDS
+1181 
-1190 SSSSPPRWRSR
+1190 
-1201 IPTPQSLSRSTPQ
+1201 
-1214 SGNALTSD
+1214 NALTSD

>member
-260 LRRIAESDYKTT
+260 LRTT

-279 GEDKI
+279 GEDNI

-419 DPNMVETESSKRNVY
+419 DPHMVETESSKRNVY

-916 EDLDD
+916 DDLDD

-1118 DPGHSPVQEVPEV
+1118 DPRHSPVQEVPEV

-1170 TVPFTAHTLST
+1170 TVPFTAHTPST

-1237 PSTLSI
+1237 PSTLSV

-1257 HSSSYRKQTASSQA
+1257 HSSSYRKQTSSSQA

-1290 TNLNNGGKKQ
+1290 TNLNNNGGKKQ

-1362 RGEATKLL
+1362 RGEAAKLL

-1736 RTTDDITLSM
+1736 RTTNDITLSM

-1794 LLQDKLSTNHYTEIK
+1794 LLPDKFSTNHYTEIK

>member
-17 SRPVPINQRKPSLR
+17 SRPVPINQR
-31 EEVSLERV
+31 VSLERV

>member
-17 SRPVPINQRKPSLR
+17 SRPLPINQR
-31 EEVSLERV
+31 VSLERV

-230 VACGKAVYAITQTGL
+230 IACGKAVYAITQTGL

-260 LRRIAESDYKTT
+260 LRTT

-279 GEDKI
+279 GEDNI

-375 FLYHSSCVW
+375 FLCHSSCVW

-419 DPNMVETESSKRNVY
+419 DPHMVETESSKRNVY

-916 EDLDD
+916 DDLDD

-1118 DPGHSPVQEVPEV
+1118 DPRHSPVQEVPEV

-1141 NSPRTPTSLRRCW
+1141 NR
-1154 STFDL
+1154 
-1159 PKQPI
+1159 
-1164 QEEHPV
+1164 
-1170 TVPFTAHTLST
+1170 
-1181 KGNSRTVDS
+1181 
-1190 SSSSPPRWRSR
+1190 
-1201 IPTPQSLSRSTPQ
+1201 
-1214 SGNALTSD
+1214 NALTSD

-1257 HSSSYRKQTASSQA
+1257 HSSSYRKQTSSSQA

-1770 NGAQSEGLQMLT
+1770 NVAQSEGLQMLT

-1794 LLQDKLSTNHYTEIK
+1794 LLPDKFSTNHYTEIK

>member
-17 SRPVPINQRKPSLR
+17 SRPVPINQR
-31 EEVSLERV
+31 VSLERV

-260 LRRIAESDYKTT
+260 LRTT

-279 GEDKI
+279 GEDNI

-419 DPNMVETESSKRNVY
+419 DPHMVETESSKRNVY
-434 SNELLKVIYVDPSLT
+434 SNELLKVIYVDPTLT

-916 EDLDD
+916 DDLDD

-1141 NSPRTPTSLRRCW
+1141 NR
-1154 STFDL
+1154 
-1159 PKQPI
+1159 
-1164 QEEHPV
+1164 
-1170 TVPFTAHTLST
+1170 
-1181 KGNSRTVDS
+1181 
-1190 SSSSPPRWRSR
+1190 
-1201 IPTPQSLSRSTPQ
+1201 
-1214 SGNALTSD
+1214 NALTSD

>member
-17 SRPVPINQRKPSLR
+17 SRPVPINQR
-31 EEVSLERV
+31 VSLERV

-103 ETGHQ
+103 ESGHQ

-218 ILGDHKNNYFSD
+218 ILGDHKNNYFCD

-260 LRRIAESDYKTT
+260 LRTT

-279 GEDKI
+279 GEDNI

-338 VAVSYNDF
+338 VAVSYNEF

-384 GLEVNPATTEEMNPI
+384 GLEVNPATTEEIKPI

-419 DPNMVETESSKRNVY
+419 DPHMVETESSKRNVY
-434 SNELLKVIYVDPSLT
+434 SNELLKVIYVDPNLT

-500 LINMQEIMKIEAHD
+500 LMNMQEIMKIEAHD

-611 LYDMDIEPSQRFLA
+611 LYDMDIEPSHRFLA

-806 AKAKMGENSNGQ
+806 AKAKMGENSKGQ

-916 EDLDD
+916 DDLDD

-1003 DELGKTPDREKFLKD
+1003 DDLGKTPDREKFLKD

-1042 KQEEAEEAGGFNP
+1042 KKEEAEEMGGFNP

-1075 AQKQD
+1075 AQRQD

-1118 DPGHSPVQEVPEV
+1118 DPRHSPVQEVPEV
-1131 RRSLEREDIP
+1131 RWSLEREDIP
-1141 NSPRTPTSLRRCW
+1141 NR
-1154 STFDL
+1154 
-1159 PKQPI
+1159 
-1164 QEEHPV
+1164 
-1170 TVPFTAHTLST
+1170 
-1181 KGNSRTVDS
+1181 
-1190 SSSSPPRWRSR
+1190 
-1201 IPTPQSLSRSTPQ
+1201 
-1214 SGNALTSD
+1214 NALTSD

-1243 SREERKKLEPRSHS
+1243 SREERKKPEPRSHS

-1271 RLSTERREL
+1271 RLFTERREL
-1280 GNGLS
+1280 GNGLG

-1290 TNLNNGGKKQ
+1290 TNLNNSGGKKQ
-1300 STKTRTGKPLSK
+1300 NTKARTGKPLSK

-1325 LSDTSEDLELD
+1325 LNDTSEDLELD

-1362 RGEATKLL
+1362 KGEATKLL

-1382 RVNSASELGKKPARM
+1382 RVNSALELGKKPARM

-1430 VFIKRATRSQTRS
+1430 VFIKRATQSQTRS

-1471 PVSENVRSTPPS
+1471 PVSVNVKSTPPS
-1483 GKSIPKVTSPPVHL
+1483 SKSIPKVTSPPVHL

-1514 LRRQKIES
+1514 LKRQKIES

-1536 LPEKDYTPQNHNSSI
+1536 LPEKDYTPQNPNSSI
-1551 TSLTSVSTLSNNQLS
+1551 TSLTSVSTLSNSQLT
-1566 PPDYLANSLPAHND
+1566 PPDYLANSLPAHD

-1616 RSSPQPAVTSSPSSL
+1616 RSSPQPAVMSSPSSL

-1689 SSTYLTT
+1689 SSTYLTS

-1746 EAIKDLKKAVSV
+1746 EAIKDLKKAVSM
-1758 VTDTYKKLQEHS
+1758 VTDTYKKLQERS

-1787 CSSEMAS
+1787 CSSEMTN
-1794 LLQDKLSTNHYTEIK
+1794 LLPDKLSTNHYTEIK
-1809 DLIRQNQQILT
+1809 DLIRQNHQILT

>member
-17 SRPVPINQRKPSLR
+17 SRPVPINQR
-31 EEVSLERV
+31 VSLERV

-260 LRRIAESDYKTT
+260 LRTT

-279 GEDKI
+279 GEDNI

-419 DPNMVETESSKRNVY
+419 DPHMVETESSKRNVY

-916 EDLDD
+916 DDLDD

-1141 NSPRTPTSLRRCW
+1141 NR
-1154 STFDL
+1154 
-1159 PKQPI
+1159 
-1164 QEEHPV
+1164 
-1170 TVPFTAHTLST
+1170 
-1181 KGNSRTVDS
+1181 
-1190 SSSSPPRWRSR
+1190 
-1201 IPTPQSLSRSTPQ
+1201 
-1214 SGNALTSD
+1214 NALTSD

-1290 TNLNNGGKKQ
+1290 SNLNNGGKKQ

>member
-260 LRRIAESDYKTT
+260 LRTT